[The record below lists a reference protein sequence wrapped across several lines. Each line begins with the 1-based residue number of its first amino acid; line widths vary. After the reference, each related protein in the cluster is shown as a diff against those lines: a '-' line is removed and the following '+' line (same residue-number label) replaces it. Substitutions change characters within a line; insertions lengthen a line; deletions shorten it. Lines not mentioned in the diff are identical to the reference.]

1 MTQQQNND
9 VVFYDNGKEYSRVGG
24 NGPWQP
30 QTPAVKLEISAKDNK
45 EDVTELVEH
54 VADMVEGVTIK
65 TLPGG
70 SIKMTGDAK
79 ITMSS
84 KSINIG

>member
-1 MTQQQNND
+1 MTEQQTND
-9 VVFYDNGKEYSRVGG
+9 LVFRTNEEEKFHIDG
-24 NGPWQP
+24 NGPWKP
-30 QTPAVKLEISAKDNK
+30 QTPTVKLEISAKDNK

-54 VADMVEGVTIK
+54 VADMVEGVTVK